1 MGFESLYDV
10 LGERARSE
18 LLWSF
23 LVLGEGSVG
32 RVLATQAQ
40 GPEFGVIAPTEKVRC
55 APVTSVMEK
64 QNGRLE
70 LADQPVRLS

>member
-1 MGFESLYDV
+1 MGFESLYNV
-10 LGERARSE
+10 LGEKARSE

-32 RVLATQAQ
+32 RGLATQAR
-40 GPEFGVIAPTEKVRC
+40 GPEFGVIAPTGKVRC

-64 QNGRLE
+64 QNGSME
-70 LADQPVRLS
+70 LADQPVGLS